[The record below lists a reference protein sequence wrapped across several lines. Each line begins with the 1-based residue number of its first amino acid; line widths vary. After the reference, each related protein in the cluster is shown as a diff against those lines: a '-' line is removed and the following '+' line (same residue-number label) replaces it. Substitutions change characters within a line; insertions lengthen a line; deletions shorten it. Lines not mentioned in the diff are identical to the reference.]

1 MKKLLILGAG
11 GQGKVVLDLAL
22 ACEEWDEISFLDGAK
37 IGEKVL
43 GYPVIGDLKEY
54 EVLRENYNHAIA
66 AVGNNDLRLR
76 LTEALLETGYEVPI
90 FIHPSAVVS
99 RFSSIGLG
107 SIVMPQAVVNVSA
120 QVGKACIVN
129 TGVVIEHDCQI
140 GNGVHLSPSAT
151 LGGTVSVGDKSW
163 ICLGAKVINNITIG
177 DRVTVGAGAVVI
189 DDIEDET
196 LVVGVPAKEKS
207 VLR

>member
-22 ACEEWDEISFLDGAK
+22 TCEEWDEISFLDGGK
-37 IGEKVL
+37 IGEEVL
-43 GYPVIGDLKEY
+43 GYPIIGDFREY
-54 EVLRENYNHAIA
+54 EVLREEYTHAIV

-99 RFSSIGLG
+99 QLSSIGLG
-107 SIVMPQAVVNVSA
+107 TIVMPQAVINVSA

-129 TGVVIEHDCQI
+129 TGVIIEHDCQI
-140 GNGVHLSPSAT
+140 DDGVHLSPSAT
-151 LGGTVSVGDKSW
+151 LGGTVSVGEKSW

-177 DRVTVGAGAVVI
+177 ESVTVGAGAVVI
-189 DDIEDET
+189 DDIEDQA
-196 LVVGVPAKEKS
+196 LVVGIPAKVSK
-207 VLR
+207 R

>member
-1 MKKLLILGAG
+1 MKRLLILGAG

-22 ACEEWDEISFLDGAK
+22 TCEEWDKISFLDGGK
-37 IGEKVL
+37 IGEEVL
-43 GYPVIGDLKEY
+43 GYPVIGDFREY
-54 EVLRENYNHAIA
+54 ELLREEYTHAIV

-99 RFSSIGLG
+99 QFSNIGVG
-107 SIVMPQAVVNVSA
+107 TIVMPQVVINVSA

-129 TGVVIEHDCQI
+129 TGVIIEHDCQV

-151 LGGTVSVGDKSW
+151 LGGTVNIGDKSW
-163 ICLGAKVINNITIG
+163 ICLGAKVINNIAIG
-177 DRVTVGAGAVVI
+177 ESVTVGAGAVVI
-189 DDIEDET
+189 DDISKIGT
-196 LVVGVPAKEKS
+196 YVGIPAK
-207 VLR
+207 RIR

>member
-22 ACEEWDEISFLDGAK
+22 TCEEWNEISFLDGGK

-43 GYPVIGDLKEY
+43 GYSVIGDFREY
-54 EVLRENYNHAIA
+54 EVIIGQYTHAIV
-66 AVGNNDLRLR
+66 AVGNNDLRLK

-99 RFSSIGLG
+99 QFSSVG
-107 SIVMPQAVVNVSA
+107 SGTIVMPQAIVNVSA

-129 TGVVIEHDCQI
+129 TGVIIEHDCQV

-177 DRVTVGAGAVVI
+177 ESVIVGAGAVVV
-189 DDIEDET
+189 DDIEDGM
-196 LVVGVPAKEKS
+196 LVVGVPAKEK
-207 VLR
+207 

>member
-22 ACEEWDEISFLDGAK
+22 TCEEWDEISFLDGGK
-37 IGEKVL
+37 IGEEVL
-43 GYPVIGDLKEY
+43 GYPVIGDFREY
-54 EVLRENYNHAIA
+54 EVLKGQYTHAIA
-66 AVGNNDLRLR
+66 AVGNNELRLR
-76 LTEALLETGYEVPI
+76 LTEELQETGYEVPV

-99 RFSSIGLG
+99 QFSSIEIGT
-107 SIVMPQAVVNVSA
+107 IIMPQAVVNVSV

-129 TGVVIEHDCQI
+129 TAVIIEHDCQV

-163 ICLGAKVINNITIG
+163 ICLGAKVVNNITIG
-177 DRVTVGAGAVVI
+177 ERVTVGAGAVVI
-189 DDIEDET
+189 NDIEDEI
-196 LVVGVPAKEKS
+196 LVVGVPAKEK
-207 VLR
+207 